1 MRITLRPSLAALL
14 PLLVLTPGCRTGS
27 APKTGSA
34 QAAAQMEASGPVAES
49 LSLAEEYVNAY
60 YTAFPEEAFENGFP
74 TAPLDRFS
82 DRSAAARSAW
92 RSREDAWLSRLE
104 AIPPLSLAGTPV
116 ATPHAYV
123 LERLRASVALRVCEY
138 DLWNVSPSFSG
149 WPGILSSTLDN
160 QAVGTPEERAT
171 ALARTRDA
179 ARFIDVDTA
188 NLKEGLRLGFTAA
201 RSSVDAV
208 VEQLDGILAADIAET
223 PFYSPAAR
231 DETGELAAGIRSAI
245 AEQILPAVRRQRDLL
260 AGEYRERARKTP
272 GVAANPDGAACYA
285 ASVRFWTSLP
295 LTAGELHANGLAEVA
310 KIEREMHEVARRS
323 FDTEDLPALLDR
335 VRTDPK
341 LTFHSEQEILD
352 FVHAAIDRA
361 EAASPRWFGYVP
373 KAGVI
378 VRPYPAYQKV
388 TGGGAYYSGVPG
400 QPGVYNIGTYEPE
413 KLPRAGLEATTFHET
428 WPGHHLQGAV
438 AVQRAGL
445 HPALRYF
452 FNSGTGE
459 GWALYC
465 ERLADEMQLY
475 SSDLDRLG
483 MLSNESLRAARL
495 VVDSGLHALGWDR
508 QRAIDYLLA
517 HTAYSAGGATAQI
530 DRYIAAPGQ
539 ATAYMTGNLEIR
551 RLRELAERRLGER
564 FDIRKFHDR
573 VLEDGT
579 VTLGML
585 AEKIEAWIA
594 AGGG

>member
-1 MRITLRPSLAALL
+1 MPIVSRPRPSCCIPLALF
-14 PLLVLTPGCRTGS
+14 VLSCQS
-27 APKTGSA
+27 AAPPAPAPQKFASSP
-34 QAAAQMEASGPVAES
+34 AAVES
-49 LSLAEEYVNAY
+49 LVVADEYVNAY
-60 YTAFPEEAFENGFP
+60 YTEFPEEAFENGFP

-82 DRSAAARSAW
+82 DRGAAARAAW

-104 AIPPLSLAGTPV
+104 AIDSQALAGTSA

-138 DLWNVSPSFSG
+138 ELWNISPAFTG

-160 QAVGTPEERAT
+160 QAVGTPAERAS

-179 ARFIDVDTA
+179 TRFIDVDTE

-208 VEQLDGILAADIAET
+208 VEQLDEILAADATES
-223 PFYSPAAR
+223 PFYSPATR
-231 DETGELAAGIRSAI
+231 DETGELAAGIRSTI
-245 AEQILPAVRRQRDLL
+245 EEQILPAVRRQRDFL
-260 AGEYRERARKTP
+260 AGEYRDRARETP
-272 GVAANPDGAACYA
+272 GVSANPNGAACYA

-295 LTAGELHANGLAEVA
+295 LSAQQLHANGLAQVET
-310 KIEREMHEVARRS
+310 IEREMREIAHRS
-323 FDTEDLPALLDR
+323 FGTDDLPALLQR
-335 VRTDPK
+335 IRTDPQY
-341 LTFHSEQEILD
+341 TFRSEQEILD
-352 FVHAAIDRA
+352 FLNAAIARA
-361 EAASPRWFGYVP
+361 EAASPRWFGFVP

-378 VRPYPAYQKV
+378 VRPYPAYQKA
-388 TGGGAYYSGVPG
+388 TGGGSYYSGIPG
-400 QPGVYNIGTYEPE
+400 QPGVYNIGTYDPA

-428 WPGHHLQGAV
+428 YPGHHLQGAV

-459 GWALYC
+459 GWALYT
-465 ERLADEMQLY
+465 ERLADEMGLY

-517 HTAYSAGGATAQI
+517 HTALSADGAAAQI

-551 RLRELAERRLGER
+551 RLRELAEGRLGEQ

-585 AEKIEAWIA
+585 AGKIEAWIA